1 MSVTFSFDRDTLFPI
16 LSSLQPL
23 CTRRTT
29 VESTSNLLLRISNKE
44 LVIKATDLEI
54 SIQASCELSDSN
66 ALTPQ
71 NILIPGRRFFEVVR
85 ELEGLVTCVFEQN
98 QLAITTQ
105 SVEIRLN
112 VRDSEEFPPF
122 PERIENL
129 LSFEKHDFQGL
140 LDAVTFLIPQNNSNP
155 ALNGLLIEVDQNAIS
170 FTSTDGHR
178 LAQAKTAKYRLEEE
192 KTWLLPRRAAY
203 ELKKILDTIA
213 DETLFVG
220 TCDSHFVIS
229 SNQFNFF
236 TRLIAHPFPEY
247 RPILTSE
254 GFEEGKIDKS
264 ALSKALKRSASLL
277 SGQFIASTLCFKP
290 HNITLIFANKGVGNL
305 QEEIPLIKGLENK
318 ELEIRFYA
326 PYLLEGLQV
335 CKEETTSFFVL
346 NAQRP
351 IIFKEQQAE
360 KSFLYLVMP
369 VSQSK

>member
-16 LSSLQPL
+16 LASLQPL

-29 VESTSNLLLRISNKE
+29 VEATSNLLLRISNKE

-54 SIQASCELSDSN
+54 SIQASCELIDSN

-85 ELEGLVTCVFEQN
+85 ELEGAITCNFEDN
-98 QLAITTQ
+98 QLAITTDTI
-105 SVEIRLN
+105 ELRLN

-129 LSFEKHDFQGL
+129 LSFEKRDLISL
-140 LDAVTFLIPQNNSNP
+140 LDSVAFLIPQNNSNP
-155 ALNGLLIEVDQNAIS
+155 ALNGLLIEVDDKATS

-178 LAQAKTAKYRLEEE
+178 LAQAKTSKYTLEET

-203 ELKKILDTIA
+203 ELKKVLDTVA
-213 DETLFVG
+213 DEVLFLG

-229 SNQFNFF
+229 SAQFNFF
-236 TRLIAHPFPEY
+236 TRLIAQPFPEY
-247 RPILTSE
+247 RPILATA
-254 GFEEGKIDKS
+254 GFDECLLAKTPFV
-264 ALSKALKRSASLL
+264 KALKRSASLL
-277 SGQFIASTLCFKP
+277 SGQFIASNFFLKEDALTLVFS
-290 HNITLIFANKGVGNL
+290 NKGVGTL
-305 QEEIPLIKGLENK
+305 QEEVPFEQGLRDK

-326 PYLLEGLQV
+326 PYLLEGLQTL
-335 CKEETTSFFVL
+335 KGDTLRFFII

-351 IIFKEQQAE
+351 IIFTETVE
-360 KSFLYLVMP
+360 DRMVTYLVMP
-369 VSQSK
+369 VSQTK